1 MDFYQLAMKEII
13 NHAEELAIWGTI
25 MVSMIIAVVGM
36 VKPFVFPNHKAL
48 RKTTL
53 SLMNIGASFASTAI
67 YLGYNGYDWKWYFAG
82 SFLMVVATI
91 VTYHI
96 YENYHLREA
105 IHKVGSFAI
114 DKFACLFKA
123 IWTKIVKGGNVNV
136 KAEAKN
142 TFVEIATFTKTEIKK
157 ASKKAVKHDKDLE
170 NL

>member
-1 MDFYQLAMKEII
+1 MKEII
-13 NHAEELAIWGTI
+13 NHAEELAIWGTV

-114 DKFACLFKA
+114 DKCACLLKA
-123 IWTKIVKGGNVNV
+123 ILAKFVKGDNVNV
-136 KAEAKN
+136 KAEVKS
-142 TFVEIATFTKTEIKK
+142 TFTQVATLAKSELKK
-157 ASKKAVKHDKDLE
+157 ASKKVAKHDKDLE